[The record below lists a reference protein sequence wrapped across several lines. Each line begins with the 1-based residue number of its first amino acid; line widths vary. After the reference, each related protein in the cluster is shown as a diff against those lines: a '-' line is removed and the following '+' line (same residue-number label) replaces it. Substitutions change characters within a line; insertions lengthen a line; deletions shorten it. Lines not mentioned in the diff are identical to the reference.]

1 MTPSHKRPG
10 WCNELQKLVDT
21 YGGIAAKKSK
31 EVSHRTKEMRAQVLF
46 LGFRE
51 LSELNCRPDKVTN
64 FRQKHMRALMS
75 KWESDGLSA
84 ATLQNRFSTFSIFC
98 AWIGKNAM
106 LGPIE
111 DYLQDPER
119 SERIYAAQRDK
130 SWTGNGV
137 DADAVIKAIAED
149 DPRVALQ
156 LKVLRAFGMRVK
168 EAVMFKP
175 HRSDMGQ
182 HVALPRNAGTKGG
195 RPRSFPVDTPIK
207 RAILDEAKAAVPTLD
222 GHISNPNKTLKQNI
236 DRFYNVIRKHGIS
249 KANLG
254 VTAHGLRA
262 GYLIDRFKEITGQD
276 APVRGGTIT
285 ADKKESVRRA
295 QYVCA
300 EESGHSRYSITTAY
314 YGPIKFVP
322 VVNKD
327 EMPHKASNASC
338 IE

>member
-1 MTPSHKRPG
+1 
-10 WCNELQKLVDT
+10 
-21 YGGIAAKKSK
+21 
-31 EVSHRTKEMRAQVLF
+31 
-46 LGFRE
+46 
-51 LSELNCRPDKVTN
+51 
-64 FRQKHMRALMS
+64 
-75 KWESDGLSA
+75 
-84 ATLQNRFSTFSIFC
+84 
-98 AWIGKNAM
+98 M

-111 DYLQDPER
+111 GYLQDPGR
-119 SERIYAAQRDK
+119 SERTYAAQRDK

-137 DADAVIKAIAED
+137 DPDVVIKAIADD

-195 RPRSFPVDTPIK
+195 RPRSFPVDTPEK
-207 RAILDEAKAAVPTLD
+207 RAILDEAKSVVPTLD

-249 KANLG
+249 KASLG

-262 GYLIDRFKEITGQD
+262 GYLIDRFKEITGED

-295 QYVCA
+295 QYICA
-300 EESGHSRYSITTAY
+300 EESGHSRYSISTAY
-314 YGPIKFVP
+314 YGPIKFIP
-322 VVNKD
+322 LLKKD
-327 EMPHKASNASC
+327 SIQRSEHQPSC
-338 IE
+338 GK